1 VTPDEPGAGRAARA
15 PAAGAPAA
23 RDVAYDYAVLRVVP
37 HPHLGPAA
45 ACVPV
50 GVVVQAR
57 TREFLDLAVV
67 TDAAW
72 LAARAP
78 SADAELLARYLDACR
93 RVCRGDPAAAAAGHA
108 VALAPPSERFHWV
121 TAPRSDVLQCA
132 PAHGGLCADPA
143 AELARL
149 FAEYV
154 GAVSPGG

>member
-1 VTPDEPGAGRAARA
+1 MPNSSAPVA
-15 PAAGAPAA
+15 PA
-23 RDVAYDYAVLRVVP
+23 RVAYDYAVLRVVP
-37 HPHLGPAA
+37 RPHLGAAA

-67 TDAAW
+67 TDPAW
-72 LAARAP
+72 LATRVPA
-78 SADAELLARYLDACR
+78 ADVELLARYLDACQ
-93 RVCRGDPAAAAAGHA
+93 RVCRGDAAAAAAGHA
-108 VALAPPSERFHWV
+108 VALAPPSERFHWI

-132 PAHGGLCADPA
+132 PVHGGLCEEPA

-154 GAVSPGG
+154 QGP

>member
-1 VTPDEPGAGRAARA
+1 MPDATRPDATPTH
-15 PAAGAPAA
+15 GAPPA
-23 RDVAYDYAVLRVVP
+23 RVAYDYAVVRVVP
-37 HPHLGPAA
+37 RPHLGAAA

-78 SADAELLARYLDACR
+78 GADAELLARYLDACR
-93 RVCRGDPAAAAAGHA
+93 RVCRGDAAAAAAGHA
-108 VALAPPSERFHWV
+108 VALAPPSERFHWI
-121 TAPRSDVLQCA
+121 TAPRSDVIQCA
-132 PAHGGLCADPA
+132 PVHGGLCEEPA

-149 FAEYV
+149 FAAYV
-154 GAVSPGG
+154 G